1 MAESYPHGFVAVT
14 ECSSIVG
21 DCMQLVFQLPWVWF
35 ILYDSPPV
43 DFFVIYESDLY
54 GLYFFFFFPRILWF
68 VLKQLL
74 SRDFDCSLVL
84 INLVFYSFTHTR
96 KTMSTVCQQV
106 NPIRLKAFP
115 LLRYAY
121 SIKMQNR

>member
-54 GLYFFFFFPRILWF
+54 GLYFFFFFWESYGLYLNNRCPET
-68 VLKQLL
+68 
-74 SRDFDCSLVL
+74 L
-84 INLVFYSFTHTR
+84 IAL
-96 KTMSTVCQQV
+96 
-106 NPIRLKAFP
+106 
-115 LLRYAY
+115 
-121 SIKMQNR
+121 